1 MAIFRGTG
9 GSGTSTSLGQLD
21 EITQQ
26 ALIAT
31 TKATEASQSATSAL
45 NAFDS
50 FDDTYLGAKSTAP
63 SADNDGDSLSLGSLY
78 FDTSQDVL
86 RVYTGSGWSSV
97 TSSGQYLPLSGGT
110 LTGDLSLSNNSFN
123 DFLVDAGNF

>member
-31 TKATEASQSATSAL
+31 AKATEASQSASSAISAL
-45 NAFDS
+45 DS
-50 FDDTYLGAKSTAP
+50 FDDTYLGAKATP
-63 SADNDGDSLSLGSLY
+63 PTADNDGDTLSLGSLY
-78 FDTSQDVL
+78 FDTTQDSL
-86 RVYTGSGWSSV
+86 YVYTGTGWVSV
-97 TSSGQYLPLSGGT
+97 SLGADYLPLSGGT

-123 DFLVDAGNF
+123 DFQIDAGNF

>member
-31 TKATEASQSATSAL
+31 TKANEASQSATSAL
-45 NAFDS
+45 TAFDN
-50 FDDTYLGAKSTAP
+50 FDDTYLGSKTSAP
-63 SADNDGDSLSLGSLY
+63 TADNDGDSLALGSLY
-78 FDTSQDVL
+78 FDTTLDVL
-86 RVYTGSGWSSV
+86 RVWSSV
-97 TSSGQYLPLSGGT
+97 TSSGQFLPLTGGT

-123 DFLVDAGNF
+123 NFQIDAGNF

>member
-31 TKATEASQSATSAL
+31 TKANEASQSATSAL
-45 NAFDS
+45 TAFDN
-50 FDDTYLGAKSTAP
+50 FDDTYLGSKTSAP
-63 SADNDGDSLSLGSLY
+63 TADNDGDNLALGSLY
-78 FDTSQDVL
+78 FDTTLDVL
-86 RVYTGSGWSSV
+86 RVYTGTGWSSV
-97 TSSGQYLPLSGGT
+97 TSSGQFLPLTGGT

-123 DFLVDAGNF
+123 NFQIDAGNF

>member
-31 TKATEASQSATSAL
+31 TKANEASQSATSAL
-45 NAFDS
+45 TAFDN
-50 FDDTYLGAKSTAP
+50 FDDTYLGSKTSAP
-63 SADNDGDSLSLGSLY
+63 TADNDGDSLALGSLY
-78 FDTSQDVL
+78 FDTTLDVL
-86 RVYTGSGWSSV
+86 RVYTGTGWSSV
-97 TSSGQYLPLSGGT
+97 TSSGQFLPLTGGT

-123 DFLVDAGNF
+123 NFQIDAGNF

>member
-1 MAIFRGTG
+1 MAIFRGSG

-31 TKATEASQSATSAL
+31 AKATEASQSATSAL
-45 NAFDS
+45 TAFDN
-50 FDDTYLGAKSTAP
+50 FDDTYLGAKATAP
-63 SADNDGDSLSLGSLY
+63 TSDNDGDALTLGTLY
-78 FDTSQDVL
+78 FNTTQDSL
-86 RVYTGSGWSSV
+86 QVYTATGWV
-97 TSSGQYLPLSGGT
+97 NIGLGADYLPLSGGT

-123 DFLVDAGNF
+123 DFQIDAGNF